1 MRKQAGKRPI
11 RRDGLVNAASRKP
24 AAPARLMLLVV
35 GNAYVAR
42 KGSTTRMM
50 WGNQSVFMVLE
61 VPQRCTTAS
70 IIKVLGP
77 SGMLLIEAGDL
88 RPAVDNS
95 ETAE

>member
-1 MRKQAGKRPI
+1 MRKQKGKRPI
-11 RRDGLVNAASRKP
+11 RRDGAGSFSRKP
-24 AAPARLMLLVV
+24 VKPARLMTLVV
-35 GNAYVAR
+35 GNAYFAR
-42 KGSTTRMM
+42 KGSATRIQ

-61 VPQRCTTAS
+61 IPQRCTTAS

-77 SGMLLIEAGDL
+77 NGMLLIIAGDL